1 MILLTVS
8 LSLLFHHAFCCF
20 SLESLP
26 ENKPELCMSLVDYS
40 QQHTFPADNGFREED
55 LIEFCS
61 YSSVRDASNNGLC
74 EHIQEL
80 TPHMSTFLARNLTEF
95 CNTESQISRR
105 QFNGRQVQPNM
116 EMDSEGD
123 LNRRFNLV
131 GGRQTPHY
139 QRGLHDLMPVPCAIL

>member
-1 MILLTVS
+1 
-8 LSLLFHHAFCCF
+8 
-20 SLESLP
+20 
-26 ENKPELCMSLVDYS
+26 MSLVDYS

-105 QFNGRQVQPNM
+105 QFNGRQVQPNI
-116 EMDSEGD
+116 EMDRSF
-123 LNRRFNLV
+123 NRI
-131 GGRQTPHY
+131 GGRKPPY
-139 QRGLHDLMPVPCAIL
+139 YGIDPVCGIL